1 MKVKQ
6 IFAVILAGVL
16 ALSIAACGSGTAAP
30 SQTAS
35 SETEVSTSAGEEVS
49 TQPEASSSD
58 STSEAA
64 STQPAAPVTVQFW
77 HGMSGAPEGELKA
90 LTDKFN
96 SANGKGITVE
106 LVNQGAYGDLN
117 KKLMA
122 SAAAKTLPDIAQ
134 VYNNWINN
142 FLSSVVPLDD
152 FAAKDFDNYND
163 IVESYRNE
171 GSELGKIYTLAF
183 NKSSQVLFYNKDEFK
198 KLGINPPATW
208 EELAADVKKIKDDTG
223 KPAMGYDDLVA
234 MFQQYI
240 LQNGSDFISDGQ
252 VKFTG
257 PDGVAAY
264 KFISDL
270 YLNGYARL
278 AGEDKYMSGPF
289 GNQNVYMYVGSSAGA
304 SFIKA
309 NGFEVGAAPLP
320 KGKKGAV
327 PQAGTNIAMFTQDT
341 AKQAGAWEYMKF
353 LTQADNTAEWAM
365 KTGYL
370 PVRTTAFQSQTYQDF
385 MSKDEVAKAA
395 YAQVGDQYFESAFKG
410 SNEVRTLLGTEVETA
425 ILKKIPADQAV
436 ADIGKKVQEVLDK
449 NK

>member
-6 IFAVILAGVL
+6 ILAGILVALL
-16 ALSIAACGSGTAAP
+16 ALSTAACGSGTATQ
-30 SQTAS
+30 SQETSSPTTAS
-35 SETEVSTSAGEEVS
+35 ETAAPTTGA
-49 TQPEASSSD
+49 
-58 STSEAA
+58 TSEAA
-64 STQPAAPVTVQFW
+64 TTQAAAPVTVQFW
-77 HGMSGAPEGELKA
+77 HGLSGGPETELKS

-96 SANGKGITVE
+96 STNGKSITVK
-106 LVNQGAYGDLN
+106 LVNQGAYGDLQ

-122 SAAAKTLPDIAQ
+122 SIAAKTLPDVAQ
-134 VYNNWINN
+134 VYNNWINES
-142 FLSSVVPLDD
+142 LSSVVPLDD
-152 FAAKDFDNYND
+152 FVAKDFDNYND

-171 GSELGKIYTLAF
+171 GAELGKIYTLAF

-208 EELAADVKKIKDDTG
+208 EELAADAKKIKGDTG
-223 KPAMGYDDLVA
+223 KPALGYDDLVA
-234 MFQQYI
+234 MFQQYM
-240 LQNGSDFISDGQ
+240 LQNGSEFISDGQ

-264 KFISDL
+264 KFISEL

-304 SFIKA
+304 SYIKA
-309 NGFEVGAAPLP
+309 NGFELGAAPLP

-327 PQAGTNIAMFTQDT
+327 PQAGTNIAMFTQEP
-341 AKQAGAWEYMKF
+341 ANQAAAWEYLKF

-370 PVRTTAFQSQTYQDF
+370 PVRTSAFQSQTYQDF
-385 MSKDEVAKAA
+385 MAKDEVAKAA
-395 YAQVGDQYFESAFKG
+395 FAQVGDQYFESAFKG
-410 SNEVRTLLGTEVETA
+410 SNEVRTLLGTEVESA
-425 ILKKIPADQAV
+425 ILKKVAADKAV
-436 ADIGKKVQEVLDK
+436 ADIGKKVQAVLDK

>member
-6 IFAVILAGVL
+6 ILAGMLVAVL
-16 ALSIAACGSGTAAP
+16 ALSTAACGSGTATQSQETS
-30 SQTAS
+30 SQTTA
-35 SETEVSTSAGEEVS
+35 SETTAPSTSA
-49 TQPEASSSD
+49 
-58 STSEAA
+58 TSEAA
-64 STQPAAPVTVQFW
+64 TPVTVQFW
-77 HGMSGAPEGELKA
+77 HGMSGGLEDELKS

-96 SANGKGITVE
+96 SGNGRSITVK
-106 LVNQGAYGDLN
+106 LVNQGAYGDLQ

-122 SAAAKTLPDIAQ
+122 SIAAKTLPDVAQ
-134 VYNNWINN
+134 VYNNWINES
-142 FLSSVVPLDD
+142 LSSVVPLDD
-152 FAAKDFDNYND
+152 FVTKDFDNYSD
-163 IVESYRNE
+163 IVESYRSE
-171 GSELGKIYTLAF
+171 GAELGKIYTVAF

-198 KLGINPPATW
+198 KLSVNPPATW
-208 EELAADVKKIKDDTG
+208 EELAAAAKRIKDDTG
-223 KPAMGYDDLVA
+223 KPAIGYDDLVA
-234 MFQQYI
+234 MFQQYM
-240 LQNGSDFISDGQ
+240 LQNGSEFISDGQ

-264 KFISDL
+264 KFISEL

-304 SFIKA
+304 SYIKA

-327 PQAGTNIAMFTQDT
+327 PQAGTNIAMFTQDP
-341 AKQAGAWEYMKF
+341 ANQAAAWEYIKF

-370 PVRTTAFQSQTYQDF
+370 PVRTSAFQSQTYQDF
-385 MSKDEVAKAA
+385 MAKDEVAKAA

-425 ILKKIPADQAV
+425 ILKKVPADQAV
-436 ADIGKKVQEVLDK
+436 ADIGKKVQAVLDK